1 MSKKPFHCEGLFVSH
16 SGCHLLPLPCET
28 FRWRSHFSLLV
39 MVFCSH
45 IDNNYFSETFSLV
58 EQKRKMKKG
67 TVLNAD
73 ISAVISRLGHTDTLV
88 VCDAGLPV
96 PRSST
101 RIDMALTQGV
111 PSFMQVLEVV
121 TTEMQV
127 EAAVIA
133 EEIKTHNPQLHATL
147 LTHLEQLQQH
157 QGNTI
162 EIRYT
167 SHEQFKK
174 QTADS
179 QAVIRS
185 GECSPFANIILCAG
199 VTF

>member
-1 MSKKPFHCEGLFVSH
+1 
-16 SGCHLLPLPCET
+16 
-28 FRWRSHFSLLV
+28 
-39 MVFCSH
+39 
-45 IDNNYFSETFSLV
+45 
-58 EQKRKMKKG
+58 MKKG

-147 LTHLEQLQQH
+147 LTHLEQLP
-157 QGNTI
+157 NSTR
-162 EIRYT
+162 EIPLK
-167 SHEQFKK
+167 F
-174 QTADS
+174 
-179 QAVIRS
+179 
-185 GECSPFANIILCAG
+185 
-199 VTF
+199 VTPAMSSSKNKPPTVRR

>member
-1 MSKKPFHCEGLFVSH
+1 
-16 SGCHLLPLPCET
+16 
-28 FRWRSHFSLLV
+28 
-39 MVFCSH
+39 
-45 IDNNYFSETFSLV
+45 
-58 EQKRKMKKG
+58 MKKG
-67 TVLNAD
+67 CVLNAD
-73 ISAVISRLGHTDTLV
+73 ISSVISRLGHTDTLV

-96 PRSST
+96 PRSAQ

-111 PSFMQVLEVV
+111 PSFM
-121 TTEMQV
+121 
-127 EAAVIA
+127 
-133 EEIKTHNPQLHATL
+133 

-162 EIRYT
+162 EVRYVT
-167 SHEQFKK
+167 HEQFKK
-174 QTADS
+174 ETAGS

>member
-1 MSKKPFHCEGLFVSH
+1 
-16 SGCHLLPLPCET
+16 
-28 FRWRSHFSLLV
+28 
-39 MVFCSH
+39 
-45 IDNNYFSETFSLV
+45 
-58 EQKRKMKKG
+58 MKKG

-133 EEIKTHNPQLHATL
+133 EEIKTSTRRCSLTSSSCSSTREIPLKFVTPAMSSSKNKPQTV
-147 LTHLEQLQQH
+147 
-157 QGNTI
+157 
-162 EIRYT
+162 R
-167 SHEQFKK
+167 
-174 QTADS
+174 
-179 QAVIRS
+179 R
-185 GECSPFANIILCAG
+185 
-199 VTF
+199 

>member
-1 MSKKPFHCEGLFVSH
+1 
-16 SGCHLLPLPCET
+16 
-28 FRWRSHFSLLV
+28 
-39 MVFCSH
+39 
-45 IDNNYFSETFSLV
+45 
-58 EQKRKMKKG
+58 MKKG

-157 QGNTI
+157 QEIPLKFVTPAMSSSKTNRRQSGGN
-162 EIRYT
+162 
-167 SHEQFKK
+167 
-174 QTADS
+174 S
-179 QAVIRS
+179 QRGVFPVCEYHSLCRRHVLRS
-185 GECSPFANIILCAG
+185 PSWKPYCN
-199 VTF
+199 

>member
-1 MSKKPFHCEGLFVSH
+1 
-16 SGCHLLPLPCET
+16 
-28 FRWRSHFSLLV
+28 
-39 MVFCSH
+39 
-45 IDNNYFSETFSLV
+45 
-58 EQKRKMKKG
+58 MKKAPY
-67 TVLNAD
+67 L
-73 ISAVISRLGHTDTLV
+73 TLIFPRSFPPGPHRY
-88 VCDAGLPV
+88 AGGLRCRITGS
-96 PRSST
+96 RSST